1 VGLDLKAALREGA
14 ALFFNLCQ
22 YGNLGGAY
30 GNPSIRIWKKE
41 TTEGSR
47 TQEKKG
53 RKAATQDT
61 KEEAGE

>member
-1 VGLDLKAALREGA
+1 VPP
-14 ALFFNLCQ
+14 FFDLCQ